1 MGLEE
6 VWLPILGYE
15 DRYEV
20 SNLGKVKSL
29 KSNVILRGQS
39 TKDGYIRVR
48 LWNGHDYA
56 SKMIHCLVAEA
67 FISKPDNENQYEV
80 DHIDND
86 VSHNSVDN
94 LQWLTH
100 KENLEKSFRLNHQI
114 KPKKTVYQFDL
125 NGNLVANYE
134 SVNEAYR
141 QTKIRHISECATG
154 KQKTAGGYIW
164 SYNST
169 IEEKE

>member
-56 SKMIHCLVAEA
+56 SKMIHCLVAET

-100 KENLEKSFRLNHQI
+100 KENLEKSFRLNH
-114 KPKKTVYQFDL
+114 
-125 NGNLVANYE
+125 
-134 SVNEAYR
+134 
-141 QTKIRHISECATG
+141 
-154 KQKTAGGYIW
+154 
-164 SYNST
+164 
-169 IEEKE
+169 